1 MTDPLKG
8 LPTEAELAARI
19 GARLDA
25 YAKDPNH
32 PDLIGKPDGNPVQIR
47 PAFPAAD
54 EWTKRHAEGVV
65 NNVGR
70 YVEGVRRPRANFKT
84 QAIARKAAWTGGV
97 QEAIT
102 NDRYGKGM
110 AAVNEDL
117 AIETAATL
125 GAQSLAQGVTSRQ
138 AKIQEKAAKFAPA
151 MAAAV
156 ATVRQMPANTPA
168 EREARAVAMIR
179 AARAVRGSTTK

>member
-1 MTDPLKG
+1 
-8 LPTEAELAARI
+8 
-19 GARLDA
+19 
-25 YAKDPNH
+25 
-32 PDLIGKPDGNPVQIR
+32 
-47 PAFPAAD
+47 
-54 EWTKRHAEGVV
+54 
-65 NNVGR
+65 
-70 YVEGVRRPRANFKT
+70 
-84 QAIARKAAWTGGV
+84 V